1 MRLAEEAG
9 FAKSDDL
16 IGWGPRNVLLLDE
29 KEHVEVDQDDE
40 DCEIDENLRS
50 NEHIRSDCPRHAL
63 LLPNANQ
70 EDNLNFIKWQLEAKW
85 DKSNLTKLCNYTHNV
100 LRYGGDGSHFSC
112 FVITNIRR

>member
-1 MRLAEEAG
+1 MAEEAG

-29 KEHVEVDQDDE
+29 KEHVEVDQDGE
-40 DCEIDENLRS
+40 DCETDENLCS
-50 NEHIRSDCPRHAL
+50 NEHVRSDNPKHAL

-85 DKSNLTKLCNYTHNV
+85 DKSNLTKLCIYTHTM
-100 LRYGGDGSHFSC
+100 C
-112 FVITNIRR
+112 